1 MKTISR
7 LFVSSLF
14 AGAVALAS
22 STAHAES
29 NRGAGYIQGEVLG
42 YSLMGAPGVDTPFGS
57 ISASYGAYPIEIHGG
72 YHLGGTHEGFVLGGS
87 QKFFFGSASSGATL
101 LRAGY
106 DIAIPIKG
114 GEMELTVAPFGFG
127 GIYYGF
133 SGGDPRAM
141 FGFGAEARFFP
152 LNEGAGK
159 GFFAAA
165 KPIEL
170 GFLPGTGGLFTTYTF
185 HLGAGYAF

>member
-14 AGAVALAS
+14 AGVVALAS

-42 YSLMGAPGVDTPFGS
+42 YSLVGQSVDTPFGS
-57 ISASYGAYPIEIHGG
+57 VSASSGTFPLEIHGG
-72 YHLGGTHEGFVLGGS
+72 YHLGGTHEGFVIGAS
-87 QKFFFGSASSGATL
+87 QKFFFSSGFVAATVGRL
-101 LRAGY
+101 GY

-114 GEMELTVAPFGFG
+114 GEMELTVVPFGFG
-127 GIYYGF
+127 GVMYGDS
-133 SGGDPRAM
+133 SGRAY
-141 FGFGAEARFFP
+141 FGLGAEARFFP
-152 LNEGAGK
+152 LSEGAGK

-165 KPIEL
+165 KPFEL
-170 GFLPGTGGLFTTYTF
+170 GFAPGSGGMFTTYTF